1 MRKLPI
7 LFFAVFIFSC
17 KSSVPGDVLPPKKMQ
32 AVLWDVMQAD
42 AMAEYYAASDSAFTG
57 LSKHVDYYQKVFAI
71 HKISKDDF
79 TKSLVYYENHPS
91 RLKPILDSM
100 QSFGQRLNRADTV
113 EGARPTVT
121 VDSNTV
127 KVDSNF
133 KKRLPLIKRH

>member
-17 KSSVPGDVLPPKKMQ
+17 KSSVPGDILPPKKMQ

-42 AMAEYYAASDSAFTG
+42 AMAENYAASDSAFRG

-71 HKISKDDF
+71 HKISKDEF

-100 QSFGQRLNRADTV
+100 QSFG
-113 EGARPTVT
+113 
-121 VDSNTV
+121 
-127 KVDSNF
+127 
-133 KKRLPLIKRH
+133 